1 MMSELINILSR
12 LLRFLQ
18 SHDVRYAIVVENYLK
33 RLESANTEDEINR
46 IVAEARERMLGGMGS
61 LNDVWICN
69 ENGHIVDD
77 EKWPIPSWSDFAKNC
92 ATCFCPNDL
101 MWQRA

>member
-18 SHDVRYAIVVENYLK
+18 SHDVRYAIIVENYLK

-46 IVAEARERMLGGMGS
+46 ILAEARERMLRGMGS

-77 EKWPIPSWSDFAKNC
+77 EKMANSKLELFREELRHVLFNE
-92 ATCFCPNDL
+92 
-101 MWQRA
+101 